1 MLQLFLS
8 EPKWIDHNANDE
20 SAKQKKYLL
29 SELESLIQSLMS
41 SSGRSEARLW
51 LCNTLSGISSISPR
65 RQQELFL
72 SLLTSKPTKQHLA
85 AQLLQLIFDK
95 QPQKVG
101 PIIAKKSYML
111 QDFFRGNPV
120 RILQWFSNFS
130 GSSGLEHGKGA
141 KALSQ
146 FSFVNRDLCWEELEW
161 KGKHGQSPA
170 MVATK
175 PQYFLDLDVQRT
187 VENFLEYVPEFWSSR
202 EFSDSLKDGEILDI
216 DTKFF
221 VNLFVDL
228 MYKEDLEEI
237 WEVIDEF
244 LTEES
249 FSFLCHH
256 LLIILNEQELQLFLD
271 MISKHLNPRSESI
284 EYGNASQWLEIIL
297 SNCTADWTIN
307 QLLLLNAVT
316 TQGRQLLHFV
326 REEGSLDVKEKIN
339 KLVFQLC
346 ESGSANDLTPIM
358 KECFNRKTIE
368 AIILLGLQ
376 SWAIHFRLSEEF
388 CSPESWESLF
398 INNGIRFHK
407 SNKYTLLHDEIS
419 EDCGSDLD
427 ERSSKRL
434 KSKKKRKQKKKR
446 RRSFDRDESDEN
458 ELRDFDLSNNRLDL
472 QSKAGDWLLST
483 DGYSTTWSSVDL
495 PEHLSKHCFFLWLK
509 WVFAKWGDVA

>member
-8 EPKWIDHNANDE
+8 EPTWVDDNGNDK
-20 SAKQKKYLL
+20 SAEQRKSLL
-29 SELESLIQSLMS
+29 SELESLIQSLIS
-41 SSGRSEARLW
+41 SGGRSEARLW

-65 RQQELFL
+65 RQRELFV
-72 SLLTSKPTKQHLA
+72 SLLTSKPTKWHVA
-85 AQLLQLIFDK
+85 AQLLQLVFDK
-95 QPQKVG
+95 QPRKVG

-111 QDFFRGNPV
+111 EDFFRGNPR
-120 RILQWFSNFS
+120 RILQWFSNFAGS
-130 GSSGLEHGKGA
+130 GGLEHGKGA

-146 FSFVNRDLCWEELEW
+146 FAFVNRDLCWEELEW

-187 VENFLEYVPEFWSSR
+187 VENFLEYVPEFWSSH
-202 EFSDSLKDGEILDI
+202 EFSESLKDGEILDI

-221 VNLFVDL
+221 VDLFVDL
-228 MYKEDLEEI
+228 MYKEDFEEI

-256 LLIILNEQELQLFLD
+256 LLIILKEQELQLFLGL
-271 MISKHLNPRSESI
+271 ISKYLNPRSQSI
-284 EYGNASQWLEIIL
+284 DYGNASQWLEIIL
-297 SNCTADWTIN
+297 SNCTADWIIN

-316 TQGRQLLHFV
+316 TQGRQLL
-326 REEGSLDVKEKIN
+326 RLMQEEGSEDLKEKIK

-346 ESGSANDLTPIM
+346 ESGYANDLAPIV

-368 AIILLGLQ
+368 AIKLLSLQ

-388 CSPESWESLF
+388 HSPESWESLF
-398 INNGIRFHK
+398 ITNGIRFRK
-407 SNKYTLLHDEIS
+407 SNKYALLHDEFS
-419 EDCGSDLD
+419 EDYGSDWD
-427 ERSSKRL
+427 ERYSKTL
-434 KSKKKRKQKKKR
+434 KSKKKRKHKKKR
-446 RRSFDRDESDEN
+446 RRSFDPDKSDEN
-458 ELRDFDLSNNRLDL
+458 ELKDFDLSNNRLGL

-495 PEHLSKHCFFLWLK
+495 PEHLSKHCFSLWLK
-509 WVFAKWGDVA
+509 WAFSKWRDVA